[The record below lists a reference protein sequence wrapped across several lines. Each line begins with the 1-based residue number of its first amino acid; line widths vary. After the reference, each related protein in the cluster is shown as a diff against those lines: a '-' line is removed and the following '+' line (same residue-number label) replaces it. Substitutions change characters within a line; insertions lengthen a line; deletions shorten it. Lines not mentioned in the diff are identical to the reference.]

1 MTQKPLVDGVFVT
14 FSTDQSERIDR
25 IYGSLRHAARDCET
39 WQTIGF
45 VRWGRST
52 VEKLELDEDEEAG
65 G

>member
-14 FSTDQSERIDR
+14 VSTDQGERIDR
-25 IYGSLRHAARDCET
+25 IYGSLRHAARECES

-45 VRWGRST
+45 VRWGSNSIERI
-52 VEKLELDEDEEAG
+52 ELDEGEEVG